1 VIILY
6 LTTVDISEVQQVFA
20 LLRKLDE
27 EQNSEVTYAAEP
39 CANLAE
45 TIKEENPN
53 PQIITQEPCQNE
65 EENILSIL
73 EALEGQEQ
81 VLLTEKSQLVSME
94 ETLTQRIREEIEIR
108 RHRIE
113 NLKHEIP
120 ELKQRC
126 EVLAKALDIPV
137 QK

>member
-1 VIILY
+1 M
-6 LTTVDISEVQQVFA
+6 FA

-27 EQNSEVTYAAEP
+27 EQNSEVIYSAEQ

-45 TIKEENPN
+45 NIKEESPN
-53 PQIITQEPCQNE
+53 QQTINQEPCQNE

-81 VLLTEKSQLVSME
+81 VLITEKSQLVSME